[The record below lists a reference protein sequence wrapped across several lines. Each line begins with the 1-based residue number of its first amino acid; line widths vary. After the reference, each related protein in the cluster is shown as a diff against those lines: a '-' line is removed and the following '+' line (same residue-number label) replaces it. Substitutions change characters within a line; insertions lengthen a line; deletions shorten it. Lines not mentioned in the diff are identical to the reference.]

1 MPHAP
6 VLTVTLIMG
15 DNYFNADMDYRIA
28 RENHRES
35 TNMSQKRW
43 TVLQELSMLS
53 SSPIQDIINN
63 FTVLAEIQ
71 PQPLHR
77 AEDRAVFFI
86 SFLSGLFIRFFAG
99 TAAPLLRIIT
109 APISFHPL
117 PATFALSFSA
127 PDRI

>member
-71 PQPLHR
+71 PNPAPCRGQGCIFYLFPLGAFH
-77 AEDRAVFFI
+77 
-86 SFLSGLFIRFFAG
+86 
-99 TAAPLLRIIT
+99 PLLRGNGSA
-109 APISFHPL
+109 APSNYHRSYFLPSL
-117 PATFALSFSA
+117 PATLHSSFSA

>member
-15 DNYFNADMDYRIA
+15 TTNLTPIWITGLPAK
-28 RENHRES
+28 NHRES

-86 SFLSGLFIRFFAG
+86 SFPLRGFSSASSQGNG
-99 TAAPLLRIIT
+99 SAAPSNCHRSYFL
-109 APISFHPL
+109 PSL
-117 PATFALSFSA
+117 PATCTIFFGAG
-127 PDRI
+127 

>member
-6 VLTVTLIMG
+6 VLTVTLYHG

-77 AEDRAVFFI
+77 AEGQGCIFI
-86 SFLSGLFIRFFAG
+86 SFPLGAFHPASSQE
-99 TAAPLLRIIT
+99 TAA
-109 APISFHPL
+109 APSNCHRSYFLPSL
-117 PATFALSFSA
+117 PATCTIFFGAG
-127 PDRI
+127 